1 MTITTRTGVK
11 FQTTSESRQ
20 LGTGDNNQPHITLG
34 WQIHVE
40 NQVTF
45 VHRKRG
51 CRRGMEMMA
60 VENGLD
66 SRATKIRFSYAMVQ
80 GCEHKRTWRIENVGS
95 IAKVL
100 SSYIPP
106 SSR

>member
-40 NQVTF
+40 NQVIEKG
-45 VHRKRG
+45 V
-51 CRRGMEMMA
+51 
-60 VENGLD
+60 VEE
-66 SRATKIRFSYAMVQ
+66 A
-80 GCEHKRTWRIENVGS
+80 WR
-95 IAKVL
+95 
-100 SSYIPP
+100 
-106 SSR
+106 